1 MQLIGLSFVRITLGA
16 LYVSIAVI
24 IIYILYKRLLRYLNK
39 DVPEKVNY
47 CELSSL
53 ESNPA
58 KGELEFYFTANE
70 KCTVVFEI
78 LNANYAVI
86 EQLLEKEYEAGQHI
100 IRYDSTQL
108 TNGSYYYQLRT
119 ANQQTMKKMNIE
131 N

>member
-1 MQLIGLSFVRITLGA
+1 MQLIGLSLIRITLGA

-39 DVPEKVNY
+39 DVPGKVNY

-58 KGELEFYFTANE
+58 KGELEFFFTADAQS
-70 KCTVVFEI
+70 TVIFEI
-78 LNANYAVI
+78 LNENYELL
-86 EQLLEKEYEAGQHI
+86 EQILEKEFEAGQHI
-100 IRYDSTQL
+100 VRYDSTRL
-108 TNGSYYYQLRT
+108 ENGTYYYQLRT
-119 ANQQTMKKMNIE
+119 ANQQTLKKMNIE